1 MERCCIIRVE
11 KSPLSLNRKEQKG
24 FLSSLNWGVIW
35 GEGEDLEITLG
46 ADSRKLKS
54 ENKAKLFLSFPPLR
68 KECSLGNFCPSRRG
82 RATAG
87 DRYLGPHI
95 SIWIISN
102 SACLE
107 PALWEGGGGWETH
120 LCLLYTCQAFNQF
133 PFAPGCQGQ
142 PFGGLAT
149 AQRFPPQVFCFS
161 EWKDVPTNCFL

>member
-35 GEGEDLEITLG
+35 GEEEDLEITLG

-87 DRYLGPHI
+87 DRYLGPQI
-95 SIWIISN
+95 SIWITSN

-107 PALWEGGGGWETH
+107 PALWGWGRRVGDTSVPSVHMPNFQSISICPRMSGTAIWRPGHCTEISSPGI
-120 LCLLYTCQAFNQF
+120 LLLRMK
-133 PFAPGCQGQ
+133 GC
-142 PFGGLAT
+142 A
-149 AQRFPPQVFCFS
+149 
-161 EWKDVPTNCFL
+161 N